1 MEVHAHSH
9 TPGKKW
15 THYLWEF
22 LMLFLAVFC
31 GFLAEYQLEHKI
43 EKDRAK
49 ELAIS
54 FYNELKRDSATIQT
68 VQMNRLKRDSA
79 FTYLKKYF
87 QDSSIT
93 NCSKAF
99 SVNFSYAFIVFSPY
113 LFEPKDAILVLL
125 KNSGSLRYFKSMEL
139 QKLTGDLSEAI
150 TSIRTRNEFESTF
163 FDLYLM
169 PYLIKHNDIE
179 FYDTINTR
187 YKLFYFN
194 ALAQYENSGEIF
206 PFHFSKPEEFDKTE
220 SVNITGSYQLRCWG
234 TLIKQYA
241 DYQKLNSQLLEEL
254 RKVYKLK

>member
-1 MEVHAHSH
+1 
-9 TPGKKW
+9 
-15 THYLWEF
+15 
-22 LMLFLAVFC
+22 MLFLAVFC

-49 ELAIS
+49 ELATS

-68 VQMNRLKRDSA
+68 IEMYRLKRDTS
-79 FTYLKKYF
+79 FIYLKKYF
-87 QDSSIT
+87 RDSSIT

-99 SVNFSYAFIVFSPY
+99 ALNFSYALIVFRPY
-113 LFEPKDAILVLL
+113 LFEPKDAILVQL

-150 TSIRTRNEFESTF
+150 TNIRTRNEFESTF
-163 FDLYLM
+163 FDSYLM

-179 FYDTINTR
+179 FYDAINTR

-206 PFHFSKPEEFDKTE
+206 PFHFNKLEEFDKTE
-220 SVNITGSYQLRCWG
+220 SVNLAGHYQLRCWG
-234 TLIKQYA
+234 TSVKQYA
-241 DYQKLNSQLLEEL
+241 DYQKLNAQLLEEL

>member
-1 MEVHAHSH
+1 MEVHAHTH
-9 TPGKKW
+9 TPRKKW
-15 THYLWEF
+15 THYFWEF

-54 FYNELKRDSATIQT
+54 FYNELRRDSATIQT

-79 FTYLKKYF
+79 LTYLKKYF
-87 QDSSIT
+87 QDSSLT

-99 SVNFSYAFIVFSPY
+99 SLNFSYGFIVFSPY
-113 LFEPKDAILVLL
+113 LFEPKDAILVQL
-125 KNSGSLRYFKSMEL
+125 KNSGSLRYFKNMEL

-163 FDLYLM
+163 FDSYLM
-169 PYLIKHNDIE
+169 PYLLKHNDIE
-179 FYDTINTR
+179 FYDTINSR

-194 ALAQYENSGEIF
+194 ALLQYEKSGEIF
-206 PFHFSKPEEFDKTE
+206 PFHFSKPEDFDKTE
-220 SVNITGSYQLRCWG
+220 SLNITGSYQMRSFG
-234 TLIKQYA
+234 ASVKQYA
-241 DYQKLNSQLLEEL
+241 DYQKLNAQLLEEL